1 MPADQLSALKE
12 AIKTAQTAASE
23 IAARIP
29 SRDSS
34 TLVKC
39 FSNSLESLNISVSID
54 SLDLKLL
61 LYSYVLHKACWA
73 IATLALS
80 QDLAQI
86 NINGVLIK
94 STLKGLKKAVA
105 TVKKANRFTKM
116 SPDDEEPT
124 KLYFIKCSVIAIIKS
139 KNYMLEASLNR
150 ETLVEFSNVV
160 ILACSAI
167 TCLASKV
174 ALQYAWGDDYVCDG
188 HHSNADK

>member
-1 MPADQLSALKE
+1 MSADKFSELKE
-12 AIKTAQTAASE
+12 AIQTAQTAASE
-23 IAARIP
+23 IAARVP

-34 TLVKC
+34 TLVAC
-39 FSNSLESLNISVSID
+39 FSNALESLNISVSTD

-86 NINGVLIK
+86 SINGVLIK

-105 TVKKANRFTKM
+105 TVKKANRFAKM